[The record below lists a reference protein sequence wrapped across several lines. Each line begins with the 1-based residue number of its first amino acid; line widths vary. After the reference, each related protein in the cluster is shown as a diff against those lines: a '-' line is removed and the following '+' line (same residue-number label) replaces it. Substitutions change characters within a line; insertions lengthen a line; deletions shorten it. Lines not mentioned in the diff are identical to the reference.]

1 MYFVG
6 KLPCCWS
13 TSSLGSN
20 KAFPTHVPFR
30 VDSIMCTHSGH
41 QASPQ
46 PAIETNFYIGEHL
59 VNNVAVYYATSYNT
73 IQK

>member
-1 MYFVG
+1 
-6 KLPCCWS
+6 
-13 TSSLGSN
+13 
-20 KAFPTHVPFR
+20 
-30 VDSIMCTHSGH
+30 MCTHSGH

-59 VNNVAVYYATSYNT
+59 VTNVAVYYATSYNT